1 MFTEIIPV
9 LPLEAMVHCSV
20 IQCSQGLQ
28 STTSDSKNWLCMCA
42 CVCIGMCTLW
52 VYLFVG
58 SSFKI
63 KQNPDVSELENF
75 KNVYYLGK
83 YCRENA
89 KITLGFEC
97 VSYF

>member
-1 MFTEIIPV
+1 
-9 LPLEAMVHCSV
+9 
-20 IQCSQGLQ
+20 
-28 STTSDSKNWLCMCA
+28 
-42 CVCIGMCTLW
+42 
-52 VYLFVG
+52 VG